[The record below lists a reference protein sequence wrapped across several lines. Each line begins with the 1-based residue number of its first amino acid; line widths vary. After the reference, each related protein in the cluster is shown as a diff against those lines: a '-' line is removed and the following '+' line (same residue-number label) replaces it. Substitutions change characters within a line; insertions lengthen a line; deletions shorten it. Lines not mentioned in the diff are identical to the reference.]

1 MKLAIACDYKG
12 YELKKYII
20 KHIKG
25 IDIVDLGCDSSD
37 IVDYPKYAFK
47 LGEYVVKNKCL
58 GIAICG
64 TGIGISIAC
73 NKVKGI
79 RCARVT
85 SIKDAAKA
93 RMINDANILAFSSE
107 INPDRAV
114 KMVANFYETE
124 FSNLE
129 RRVRRN
135 SQINEY
141 EEKHN
146 I

>member
-20 KHIKG
+20 NHIRG
-25 IDIVDLGCDSSD
+25 IEIVDLGCDSSD
-37 IVDYPKYAFK
+37 LVDYPKYAFK
-47 LGEYVVKNKCL
+47 IGEYVVKNKCL

-73 NKVKGI
+73 NKVKGV

-85 SIKDAAKA
+85 SIKDAEKA
-93 RMINDANILAFSSE
+93 RVINDANILAFSAE
-107 INPDRAV
+107 INPDKAV

-124 FSNLE
+124 FSNLD
-129 RRVRRN
+129 RRIRRN
-135 SQINEY
+135 SQIKEY
-141 EEKHN
+141 EEKHS